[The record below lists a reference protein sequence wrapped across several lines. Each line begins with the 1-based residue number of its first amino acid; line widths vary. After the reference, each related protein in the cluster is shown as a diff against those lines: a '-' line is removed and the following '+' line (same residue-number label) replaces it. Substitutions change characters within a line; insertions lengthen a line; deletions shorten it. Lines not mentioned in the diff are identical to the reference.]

1 MEIGILLLKQIINM
15 FVLMCIGF
23 VFYKRKMISDQGS
36 KDMGKVLLYLVIP
49 VVVISNFC
57 IARTPEKVTELLH
70 SSLISVIAMAMAV
83 VISHIFFGRRDGVA
97 CFSSAFSNAGFIG
110 IPLVTAVLGPQAVFN
125 ISVMIVFV
133 NALQWIYGVYVM
145 TGDSSVISP
154 GKILK
159 NPIVLAVAFSL
170 VVFFSGA
177 GAYVPA
183 EVRSLFSIITGL
195 NTPLAMMVSGV
206 YLAQSDLLAMLGK
219 KKTYIVSLFR
229 LVIIPLASLAV
240 IMFMPFGT
248 AEMKLAI
255 LIAAAAPVGSNVA
268 IFAQVYGKDYTE
280 AVEQVCLSTI
290 LCLVT
295 LPVMITLSASL
306 IGG

>member
-23 VFYKRKMISDQGS
+23 VFYKKKMITDQGS

-70 SSLISVIAMAMAV
+70 SALISVAAMAAAI
-83 VISHIFFGRRDGVA
+83 VISHLFFGKRDGVA

-110 IPLVTAVLGPQAVFN
+110 IPLVTAVLGSQAVFN

-145 TGDSSVISP
+145 TGDKSVISP
-154 GKILK
+154 GKIIK
-159 NPIVLAVAFSL
+159 NPIVLAVAFAL
-170 VVFFSGA
+170 IIFFSGA
-177 GAYVPA
+177 GAYVPS
-183 EVRSLFSIITGL
+183 EVKGLFSIITGL

-206 YLAQSDLLAMLGK
+206 YLAQSDLAAMFRK

-229 LVIIPLASLAV
+229 LVIIPLVTLV
-240 IMFMPFGT
+240 LIKFMPIGT
-248 AEMKLAI
+248 TEMKLAI

-268 IFAQVYGKDYTE
+268 IFAQAYNKNYTE
-280 AVEQVCLSTI
+280 AVEQVCLSTV

-295 LPVMITLSASL
+295 LPVMIALSAAL
-306 IGG
+306 IG